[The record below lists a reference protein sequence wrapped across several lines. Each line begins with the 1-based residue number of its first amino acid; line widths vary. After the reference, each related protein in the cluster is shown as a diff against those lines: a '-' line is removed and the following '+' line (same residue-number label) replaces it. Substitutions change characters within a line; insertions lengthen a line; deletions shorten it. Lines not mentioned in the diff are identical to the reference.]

1 MTTYRVIHKTEYIYE
16 APASLCYNEVRLLP
30 RSFDQLLF
38 NQQCLDAYVVVEPVW
53 GDHRERI
60 DFFGNRVLFYAIRQP
75 HEVMTIIVNSHVRL
89 DPYTGSA
96 NQTFRRDAFMAQAAQ
111 SAPWEQVRDALRKDL
126 RAEVLD
132 ARQYAMPSPLVPMST
147 ELLAYAQ
154 PSFSVQR
161 PILEAVYDLMTRI
174 YQDFDFVPGVTTV
187 ATPISEVLTER
198 RGVCQDFAHLMI
210 GCLRAK
216 GLAARYVSGYIET
229 LPPPGQEKLQGSDA
243 SHAWC
248 ALYLPGVGWL
258 DFDPT
263 NHLLP
268 ADQHVVLGWGRDF
281 ADVTPLKGVFFGD
294 GRHQLK
300 VSVDMV
306 RVD

>member
-1 MTTYRVIHKTEYIYE
+1 MTVYRITHKTEYLYE
-16 APASLCYNEVRLLP
+16 APASLCYNEVRMLP
-30 RSFDQLLF
+30 RSFSHALF
-38 NQQCLDAYVVVEPVW
+38 TQHCLDAYAVVEPAW
-53 GDHRERI
+53 GDHHERV

-75 HEVMTIIVNSHVRL
+75 HEVMILTLNSQVQIEPQPGTRGQPIREEL
-89 DPYTGSA
+89 LT
-96 NQTFRRDAFMAQAAQ
+96 TAAQ
-111 SAPWEQVRDALRKDL
+111 SAWEEVRDRLRSDL
-126 RAEVLD
+126 SPAVLD
-132 ARQYAMPSPLVPMST
+132 ARQYSMPSPLAPVLP
-147 ELLAYAQ
+147 ELAAYAHA
-154 PSFSVQR
+154 SFAAKR
-161 PILEAVYDLMTRI
+161 PVIDAVYDLMVRI
-174 YQDFDFVPGVTTV
+174 YREFVFMPGATTV
-187 ATPISEVLTER
+187 TTPISTVLAER

-229 LPPPGQEKLQGSDA
+229 LPPPGQEKLQGADA

-248 ALYLPGVGWL
+248 AVYIPDFGWL

-263 NHLLP
+263 NHLIP
-268 ADQHVVLGWGRDF
+268 VDQHVTVGWGRDF

-306 RVD
+306 RVA